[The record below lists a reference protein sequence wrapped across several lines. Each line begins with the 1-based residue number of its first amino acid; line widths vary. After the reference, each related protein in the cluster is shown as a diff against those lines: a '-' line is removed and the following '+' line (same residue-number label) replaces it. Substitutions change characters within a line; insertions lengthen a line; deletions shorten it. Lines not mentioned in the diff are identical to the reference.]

1 MTRRADAGHA
11 RADRPGRGTAVA
23 GVGTVAVSAAVISY
37 SHVMELARR
46 AGETRMATWLLPLSI
61 DGAIAAAVAVILADS
76 RAGRRPRGLTWLLLA
91 LGLAASLAAN
101 IASAHPTVTARAVA
115 AWPPLALAVGVEV
128 LAELA
133 RRTSTSPSQAA
144 QSDRQQVR
152 TRPVRP
158 GPATNDRSEQPDR
171 QPVRTGPVRPSP
183 ATNERAEQPDR
194 QPVRPGPVRPSPAT
208 DERAEQSERQP
219 VRIKQG
225 GGGQSDGVGDDAA
238 VARIRE
244 LDRVAGKPVSRHTI
258 RTELGCGASRA
269 DRLARLAR
277 AGHRLAVAATS

>member
-1 MTRRADAGHA
+1 
-11 RADRPGRGTAVA
+11 
-23 GVGTVAVSAAVISY
+23 VISY

-46 AGETRMATWLLPLSI
+46 AGETKMATWLLPLSI

-128 LAELA
+128 LAGLA
-133 RRTSTSPSQAA
+133 RRTSTSPATAKQSE
-144 QSDRQQVR
+144 QSDLQPVR
-152 TRPVRP
+152 T
-158 GPATNDRSEQPDR
+158 E
-171 QPVRTGPVRPSP
+171 PVRTGPDS
-183 ATNERAEQPDR
+183 A
-194 QPVRPGPVRPSPAT
+194 
-208 DERAEQSERQP
+208 
-219 VRIKQG
+219 
-225 GGGQSDGVGDDAA
+225 GQAVGDGAA

-244 LDRVAGKPVSRHTI
+244 LDRVAGKPVSRQTI
-258 RTELGCGASRA
+258 RVELDCGASRA

-277 AGHRLAVAATS
+277 AGHRLAAAANS

>member
-1 MTRRADAGHA
+1 VRHELGGPAAPQRPGEAHWPDPAGRARGRAVTRRADAGDT
-11 RADRPGRGTAVA
+11 RAERPGRGTAVA

-61 DGAIAAAVAVILADS
+61 DGAIAAAVAVILAAS

-133 RRTSTSPSQAA
+133 RRTSTSPSRDG
-144 QSDRQQVR
+144 QSDLQRVRTGPVRTSPATAKQSEQSDLQPVR
-152 TRPVRP
+152 TRPVR
-158 GPATNDRSEQPDR
+158 
-171 QPVRTGPVRPSP
+171 TGP
-183 ATNERAEQPDR
+183 
-194 QPVRPGPVRPSPAT
+194 
-208 DERAEQSERQP
+208 
-219 VRIKQG
+219 
-225 GGGQSDGVGDDAA
+225 DGVGQASGDDAA

-244 LDRVAGKPVSRHTI
+244 LDQVAGRPVSRQTI
-258 RTELGCGASRA
+258 RAELSCGASRA
-269 DRLARLAR
+269 DRLAGLAR
-277 AGHRLAVAATS
+277 AGHRLAVAANS

>member
-1 MTRRADAGHA
+1 M
-11 RADRPGRGTAVA
+11 
-23 GVGTVAVSAAVISY
+23 GTVAVSAAVISY

-128 LAELA
+128 LAGLA
-133 RRTSTSPSQAA
+133 RRTSTSPIQDG
-144 QSDRQQVR
+144 QSDLQR
-152 TRPVRP
+152 
-158 GPATNDRSEQPDR
+158 
-171 QPVRTGPVRPSP
+171 VRTGPVRTSP
-183 ATNERAEQPDR
+183 DGA
-194 QPVRPGPVRPSPAT
+194 
-208 DERAEQSERQP
+208 
-219 VRIKQG
+219 
-225 GGGQSDGVGDDAA
+225 GQSDGDDTA
-238 VARIRE
+238 VTRIRE
-244 LDRVAGKPVSRHTI
+244 MDRVAGGPVSRQTI
-258 RTELGCGASRA
+258 RAELGCGASRA

-277 AGHRLAVAATS
+277 AGHRLAVAANS

>member
-158 GPATNDRSEQPDR
+158 GPATNERSEQPDR

-183 ATNERAEQPDR
+183 AT
-194 QPVRPGPVRPSPAT
+194 
-208 DERAEQSERQP
+208 DERAEQRPRRQP

-244 LDRVAGKPVSRHTI
+244 LDRVAGKPVSRQTI

>member
-1 MTRRADAGHA
+1 VTRRADAGDA

-23 GVGTVAVSAAVISY
+23 GVGAVAVSAAVISY

-46 AGETRMATWLLPLSI
+46 AGETKMATWLLPLSI

-128 LAELA
+128 LAGLA
-133 RRTSTSPSQAA
+133 RRTSTSPATAKQSE
-144 QSDRQQVR
+144 QSDLQPVR
-152 TRPVRP
+152 T
-158 GPATNDRSEQPDR
+158 E
-171 QPVRTGPVRPSP
+171 PVRTGPDS
-183 ATNERAEQPDR
+183 A
-194 QPVRPGPVRPSPAT
+194 
-208 DERAEQSERQP
+208 
-219 VRIKQG
+219 
-225 GGGQSDGVGDDAA
+225 GQAVGDGAA

-244 LDRVAGKPVSRHTI
+244 LDRVAGKPVSRQTI
-258 RTELGCGASRA
+258 RVELDCGASRA

-277 AGHRLAVAATS
+277 AGHRLAAAANS